1 MQHGGGA
8 ALFPFADAIVE
19 SQQMGEALWVLEGRT
34 LTLHALRK
42 REKRAQLVQTP
53 LLTPHQVA
61 HARPL
66 ICTESPGPGGVSR
79 GGENS

>member
-1 MQHGGGA
+1 MQNGGGA

-66 ICTESPGPGGVSR
+66 IFTESPGPGGVSR

>member
-34 LTLHALRK
+34 LALRALRK
-42 REKRAQLVQTP
+42 GEKRAQLVQTP
-53 LLTPHQVA
+53 LLTPHQSA
-61 HARPL
+61 QARPL
-66 ICTESPGPGGVSR
+66 LWTESPGPGG
-79 GGENS
+79 GE